1 MSQSSRRILIW
12 SDLHAHTF
20 SAYST
25 ILPNGMNSRLAD
37 CISCVQQV
45 REYALENDITEILF
59 LGDLFH
65 ERRHINVQAF
75 NAVYDEIVK
84 FKQLKLDLYMLV
96 GNHDQ
101 ASRDGTTH
109 SLHGLYD
116 KAHVIGEPK
125 WISTKSGISI
135 LGIPYMEDKEQIKS
149 LISQAPKYTKN
160 RLFLGHLGVQGM
172 RVGSDFVYSNPFD
185 VSVDDLSCSEFDRG
199 FMGHY
204 HEAMQEISSNF
215 MYVGA
220 PLQHSWS
227 DVGQERG
234 FLVYDLDSDEVTM
247 VPLKAPKFIQ
257 VKESRLKNFKYLEG
271 NFIRI
276 TSNRIWDEL
285 EKQELRDSSN
295 ARSIEVEV
303 TLPEQAN
310 EDVPRIS
317 LNPSMAPIELIK
329 TYVKSDLVDKYDLD
343 ENYLIQIASEVLKE
357 I

>member
-37 CISCVQQV
+37 AISCVQQV
-45 REYALENDITEILF
+45 REYALENDIQIVLF
-59 LGDLFH
+59 GGDLFH
-65 ERRHINVQAF
+65 ERRHINVQSF

-84 FKQLKLDLYMLV
+84 FKECGIQLIMLA

-101 ASRDGTTH
+101 ADKAGSIH
-109 SLHGLYD
+109 SLHAFQDIACVLGSSRW
-116 KAHVIGEPK
+116 V
-125 WISTKSGISI
+125 GIPGNI
-135 LGIPYMEDKEQIKS
+135 VVLGIPYTEDKAEIASWASAKD
-149 LISQAPKYTKN
+149 ARHKN
-160 RLFLGHLGVQGM
+160 RIMLAHLGVQGAK
-172 RVGSDFVYSNPFD
+172 VGADFVYTNPHD
-185 VSVDDLSCSEFDRG
+185 PSVDDLKCSEFDQI
-199 FMGHY
+199 FLGHY
-204 HEAMQEISSNF
+204 HMHQKIADNACYISS
-215 MYVGA
+215 
-220 PLQHSWS
+220 PLQHNWG
-227 DVGQERG
+227 DQGQTRG
-234 FLVYDLDSDEVTM
+234 FVVYDTDQGTYEHVE
-247 VPLKAPKFIQ
+247 LKAPKFIQ

-276 TSNRIWDEL
+276 TSNRVWDEE
-285 EKQELRDSSN
+285 EKQELRDSSK

-303 TLPEQAN
+303 TLPEQGN
-310 EDVPRIS
+310 EDTPRIS

-343 ENYLIQIASEVLKE
+343 ETYLIQIASEVLKE